1 MKVLIIGGARF
12 LGYHLVRRLLQ
23 DGHEVT
29 LFNRGLTPDDFG
41 GSVRRVRG
49 DRTDHDGFRRKL
61 GPEMFDAV
69 VDMVAYKAEDSR
81 SAVESFRGRIGHYIH
96 ISSGAVYFV
105 TKDFPCPL
113 REEDF
118 DREVLPRPARRDGWW
133 VYGSGKRQCEEALAA
148 AVREDRF
155 PATVLRLPIVQ
166 GERDYTQRAYSY
178 IMRVAD
184 GRPVIL
190 PDGGLCPATYI
201 YQDDVIRTIARNLG
215 NAKSFGQA
223 YNLAQPEIVTL
234 RAFVHKAASLMN
246 LAPELVEIPSDVL
259 DRSGL
264 GTEFSP
270 FSLRRPFVMDT
281 AKAERDLGFITT
293 PFEDWMA
300 KIVRWFREEYR
311 GGPRDTYATRD
322 REVDL
327 AWKYREAVKNL
338 A

>member
-12 LGYHLVRRLLQ
+12 LGYHLVRRLLR

-41 GSVRRVRG
+41 DSVRRVRG
-49 DRTDHDGFRRKL
+49 DRMDYAGFRKKL
-61 GPEMFDAV
+61 GQETFDAV

-81 SAVESFRGRIGHYIH
+81 SAAETFRGRTGHFIL

-118 DREVLPRPARRDGWW
+118 EREVLPRPARRDGWW
-133 VYGSGKRQCEEALAA
+133 VYGDGKRRCEEALAA
-148 AVREDRF
+148 ASREGGF

-166 GERDYTQRAYSY
+166 GERDYTLRAYSY
-178 IMRVAD
+178 FLRVAN
-184 GRPVIL
+184 GLPIIL
-190 PDGGLCPATYI
+190 PDGGLCPATYV
-201 YQDDVIRTIARNLG
+201 YQDDVIRTIAGNLG
-215 NAKSFGQA
+215 NARSFGQA

-234 RAFVHKAASLMN
+234 RAFVLKAASLMN
-246 LAPELVEIPSDVL
+246 LTPELVEIPSDVL

-270 FSLRRPFVMDT
+270 FSQRRPFVMAA
-281 AKAERDLGFITT
+281 AKAERDLGFAST
-293 PFEDWMA
+293 PFEAWMA
-300 KIVRWFREEYR
+300 RSVRWFREEYR
-311 GGPRDTYATRD
+311 GGPRDTYATREK
-322 REVDL
+322 EVDL
-327 AWKYREAVKNL
+327 AWKYREAVRNL
-338 A
+338 V

>member
-1 MKVLIIGGARF
+1 MKVLIIGGTRF

-23 DGHEVT
+23 DGHELT
-29 LFNRGLTPDDFG
+29 LFNRGLSPDDFG
-41 GSVRRVRG
+41 EAVRRVRG
-49 DRTDHDGFRRKL
+49 DRTDYEGFRQKL
-61 GPEMFDAV
+61 GRETFEAI

-81 SAVESFRGRIGHYIH
+81 SAVETFRDRTGHYIH

-133 VYGSGKRQCEEALAA
+133 VYGSGKRQCEETLAA

-166 GERDYTQRAYSY
+166 GERDYTLRAYSY
-178 IMRVAD
+178 FLRVAD
-184 GRPVIL
+184 GRPIVL

-201 YQDDVIRTIARNLG
+201 YQDDVIRTIAGNLG

-234 RAFVHKAASLMN
+234 RAFVLKAASLVN
-246 LAPELVEIPSDVL
+246 LTPELVEIPSDVL

-270 FSLRRPFVMDT
+270 FSLRRPFVMDA
-281 AKAERDLGFITT
+281 AKAERDLGFSAT
-293 PFEDWMA
+293 PFETWMA
-300 KIVRWFREEYR
+300 GTVRWFREEYR
-311 GGPRDTYATRD
+311 GGPRDTYATREK
-322 REVDL
+322 EVDL
-327 AWKYREAVKNL
+327 ALKYREAVRDL
-338 A
+338 V